1 MHVSVNRRLQLRD
14 SSGITGVSAPAMS
27 AAERAISFTFAFER
41 AASFTQGRNVGSTTE
56 AVRCLKV

>member
-1 MHVSVNRRLQLRD
+1 
-14 SSGITGVSAPAMS
+14 MS